1 MSRSAGL
8 FGPGEGP
15 VALEVELMGCAF
27 SLRAADLAGA
37 ARVYQYAGRI
47 LADLVRISEGQKEA
61 AGNEAEQ

>member
-1 MSRSAGL
+1 M
-8 FGPGEGP
+8 
-15 VALEVELMGCAF
+15 ALEVEMMGCAF